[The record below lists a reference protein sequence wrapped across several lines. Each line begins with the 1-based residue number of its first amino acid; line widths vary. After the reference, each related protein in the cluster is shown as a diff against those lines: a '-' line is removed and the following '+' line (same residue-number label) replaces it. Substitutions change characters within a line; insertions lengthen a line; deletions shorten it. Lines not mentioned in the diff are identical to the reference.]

1 MTSRDLRNIST
12 PRNSYRD
19 TTAVN
24 AMALKLPQYFY
35 LLIEKLLVAT
45 SKFGLYFQDDRSSL
59 RKPKE

>member
-24 AMALKLPQYFY
+24 AIALKLHLYFY